1 MRLYGTLQE
10 LSSLTI
16 RLDSGKTVQVRA
28 AEPTVDAIITI
39 PDVVD
44 GADTFVVADT
54 AQTLLNKSLTAP
66 QITQVNLQDSVRID
80 VPVAAF
86 TTQAEPGSLKFNSGT
101 KKLTIGDG
109 TATRVLVDDGALD
122 DSLPSGQRPLIRN
135 KRLTDSGIENTSFTG
150 GSIGSDSFPTAIDY
164 VNKIGLSEIPN
175 VNANHVLIVDANRE
189 LFSEQKLDRSRGG
202 TGADLSNVTF
212 PGDGAEG
219 RIILDAAD
227 LTSLKVARAAPSIAT
242 SVLTPSSDKEVIQ
255 RIATAANFNEIA
267 NPEDG
272 RYYILMNAS
281 ATDITIGN
289 ETGTA
294 ANQIVTGTG
303 AAFTFKAGTSLA
315 AVYDGGSSKWR
326 LSGGAGGAGGGT
338 ADVISQVAH
347 GFSVGQAV
355 WIDPLDG
362 AYKKAQADA
371 ANTAEVVGVVSKVVS
386 VDAFE
391 LTLSGEIS
399 GLTGLEPG
407 EVYFLSAATA
417 GALTKVEP
425 SVVGQVS
432 LPVGVASSAT
442 SLYVLPKRGVVVG
455 GANLRTQIG
464 LNGAAFVSQTTNIQN
479 VSAYDAGE
487 LSGWVYIDATTDR
500 RFYIQAQFVKDAS
513 NAWRCAYQTTGD
525 TPPAGFNV
533 DVISSGP
540 DAFVQVQ
547 MPPVAGWVSGNVN
560 FGLNVPAVGATLPL
574 QIDGGLVSGPVLGS
588 TSGAAVAAGRVGE
601 EKTSN
606 LATNTSLVNG
616 VLSFANI
623 ILTPGVWLVSAY
635 ARVDFGSFSTARLSI
650 NYVGNAEGDVKQS
663 VIPPAPGDYYTGAFV
678 GTRLVVTSGMTVYA
692 NIYTQGK
699 TGSPD
704 LIGASGATGIQ
715 AVRIA

>member
-1 MRLYGTLQE
+1 MRLYGTLAE

-16 RLDSGKTVQVRA
+16 RLASGKTVQVAA
-28 AEPTVDAIITI
+28 AEPTASAVVVTI
-39 PDVVD
+39 PDVAD
-44 GADTFVVADT
+44 GSDTFVMVDTTQTLTNKTLSSPVLTIANIEATRLVIPKLSDPAITRDQGTLILDSDTNLVTVGEGGGTAYKVLVDETT
-54 AQTLLNKSLTAP
+54 AQTLQNKTLSSPTISGGA
-66 QITQVNLQDSVRID
+66 ITGSV
-80 VPVAAF
+80 
-86 TTQAEPGSLKFNSGT
+86 L
-101 KKLTIGDG
+101 
-109 TATRVLVDDGALD
+109 
-122 DSLPSGQRPLIRN
+122 
-135 KRLTDSGIENTSFTG
+135 
-150 GSIGSDSFPTAIDY
+150 GSDLNPVTITHAD
-164 VNKIGLSEIPN
+164 KIALGKITDVS
-175 VNANHVLIVDANRE
+175 ANHVLISDANNE
-189 LFSEQKLDRSRGG
+189 VYSEAQLSKSRGG
-202 TGADLSNVTF
+202 TGADLSDVVFPANVPSTIQT
-212 PGDGAEG
+212 DIAE
-219 RIILDAAD
+219 
-227 LTSLKVARAAPSIAT
+227 LTSLKVDRAAPVITGGILA
-242 SVLTPSSDKEVIQ
+242 PSASKEVIQ
-255 RIATAANFNEIA
+255 RIATAANFNEISS
-267 NPEDG
+267 PEDG
-272 RYYILMNAS
+272 RYFILMNAS
-281 ATDITIGN
+281 GSDITIGN

-303 AAFTFKAGTSLA
+303 AAFTFKNGTSLA

-464 LNGAAFVSQTTNIQN
+464 LNGAAFVNQTTNIQN

-574 QIDGGLVSGPVLGS
+574 QISGSLVTGPVLGAG
-588 TSGAAVAAGRVGE
+588 TGAAIPAGYVFEQTSTHHNFTITNNAAAVQNI
-601 EKTSN
+601 TSF
-606 LATNTSLVNG
+606 SLN
-616 VLSFANI
+616 
-623 ILTPGVWLVSAY
+623 PGVWMVESSCNFRSAEPGTTGWNF
-635 ARVDFGSFSTARLSI
+635 AAIAIADANNSTAGTNQMSYTYAYLGHITTSQYYNLMTKRYFNITSTTTFYL
-650 NYVGNAEGDVKQS
+650 NTLNLYVANNPTVACTLVC
-663 VIPPAPGDYYTGAFV
+663 
-678 GTRLVVTSGMTVYA
+678 TRL
-692 NIYTQGK
+692 N
-699 TGSPD
+699 
-704 LIGASGATGIQ
+704 
-715 AVRIA
+715 